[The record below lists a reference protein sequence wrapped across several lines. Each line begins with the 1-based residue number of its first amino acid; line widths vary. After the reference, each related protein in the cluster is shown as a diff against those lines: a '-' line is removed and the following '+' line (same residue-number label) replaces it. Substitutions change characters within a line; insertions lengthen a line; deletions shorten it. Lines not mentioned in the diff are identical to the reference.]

1 LIPLHAAF
9 LPLVRTT
16 FDVALAA
23 ESTRLAR
30 EHLQAAGF
38 ELFEPEQPI
47 TDMQVAQQ
55 AARQLAARPVDL
67 LVIFQATFADSTMVL
82 ALVEATEAPVFLW
95 AIPEP
100 WTGERLRLN
109 SLCGINL
116 AAHALTLHH
125 RKYQYAYCPPQD
137 PAIIQKIHSLA
148 TAGSLRRRLQ
158 SARLGVVG
166 DHPVGLDS
174 CHLDEASLHSV
185 FGVHITRIELDD
197 VFARAREIPE
207 VVLEDTRARLDIKL
221 DNLSSLEQAPLQG
234 SLSVYNAL
242 KQIAAEK
249 SLDGLAVRCWPEFF
263 TELGCAACG
272 AMSLLSDGFGEA
284 APLPCSCEADINGTL
299 TQLILQWLSDAP
311 AFGTDMVG
319 VDSDKDQVALWHCG
333 LAPLSMANPNCQ
345 PHGGVHSN
353 RRLPLVMDFPLKPG
367 TVTLARLSQATG
379 NLRLVL
385 GRGEMLAEPKPFSG
399 TAGILRLECTA
410 EEFLNLLMREGLEH
424 HISLTYGDHLAALHS
439 FAGLTNLPVLRL
451 GKEEVVM

>member
-1 LIPLHAAF
+1 MPLRVAF

-16 FDVALAA
+16 FDVPLAT
-23 ESTRLAR
+23 ESTRLAC

-38 ELFEPEQPI
+38 ELFQPEQSIPDVQ
-47 TDMQVAQQ
+47 TAQQVA
-55 AARQLAARPVDL
+55 RQIAESPVDL

-82 ALVEATEAPVFLW
+82 ELVEASNAPIFLW

-137 PAIIQKIHSLA
+137 AAIIPKIRSLA
-148 TAGSLRRRLQ
+148 AAGSLRRRLQ
-158 SARLGVVG
+158 AAHLGVVG

-174 CHLDEASLHSV
+174 CHLDETSLHSV
-185 FGVHITRIELDD
+185 FGVHITRIALED
-197 VFARAREIPE
+197 VFARARAIPKTA
-207 VVLEDTRARLDIKL
+207 LDDTRARLDSKL
-221 DNLSSLEQAPLQG
+221 DNLSSLEQTPLQG

-242 KQIAAEK
+242 KQIAVEK

-272 AMSLLSDGFGEA
+272 AMSLLSDGFGDNK
-284 APLPCSCEADINGTL
+284 PVPCSCEADINGTL
-299 TQLILQWLSDAP
+299 TQLILQWLSDKP

-319 VDSDKDQVALWHCG
+319 VDTNKNQIALWHCG
-333 LAPLSMANPNCQ
+333 LAPLSMADPTCQ
-345 PHGGVHSN
+345 PHGGIHSN

-367 TVTLARLSQATG
+367 TVTLARISQATG
-379 NLRLVL
+379 SFRLVL
-385 GRGEMLAEPKPFSG
+385 GKGEMLSEPKPFSG
-399 TAGILRLECTA
+399 TAGILELACTA
-410 EEFLNLLMREGLEH
+410 SEFLELLMREGLEH
-424 HISLTYGDHLAALHS
+424 HISLTYGNVFLALRA
-439 FAGLTNLPVLRL
+439 FADLIGLPVLPL
-451 GKEEVVM
+451 GKEEVLM

>member
-1 LIPLHAAF
+1 MPLRIAF

-16 FDVALAA
+16 FDVPLAT
-23 ESTRLAR
+23 ENTRLAR
-30 EHLQAAGF
+30 EHLQAAGI
-38 ELFEPEQPI
+38 ELFQPEQPI
-47 TDMQVAQQ
+47 TDVQAAQQ
-55 AARQLAARPVDL
+55 AARQVADNPVDL

-82 ALVEATEAPVFLW
+82 ELVEASNAPIFLW

-116 AAHALTLHH
+116 AAHALTLRQH
-125 RKYQYAYCPPQD
+125 KYQYAYCPPQD
-137 PAIIQKIHSLA
+137 PAVIPKIRSLA
-148 TAGSLRRRLQ
+148 AAGSLRRRLQ
-158 SARLGVVG
+158 AARLGVIG

-174 CHLDEASLHSV
+174 CHLDETNLNRI
-185 FGVHITRIELDD
+185 FGVHITRIELNE
-197 VFARAREIPE
+197 VFTRAREIPKTA
-207 VVLEDTRARLDIKL
+207 LEDTRARLDSKL
-221 DNLSSLEQAPLQG
+221 DNLSTLEQDPLQG

-249 SLDGLAVRCWPEFF
+249 NLDGLAVRCWPEFF

-272 AMSLLSDGFGEA
+272 AMSLLSDGFGNTT
-284 APLPCSCEADINGTL
+284 PLPCSCEADINGTL
-299 TQLILQWLSDAP
+299 TQLMLQWLSDKP

-319 VDSDKDQVALWHCG
+319 VDTNKNQIALWHCG
-333 LAPLSMANPNCQ
+333 LAPLSMADPNCQ
-345 PHGGVHSN
+345 PHGGIHSN

-379 NLRLVL
+379 NLRLIL

-424 HISLTYGDHLAALHS
+424 HISLTYGDHLDALNS
-439 FAGLTNLPVLRL
+439 FASLINLPLLCL
-451 GKEEVVM
+451 GKEEVIM

>member
-1 LIPLHAAF
+1 MPLRVAF

-16 FDVALAA
+16 FDVPLAT

-38 ELFEPEQPI
+38 ELFQPEQSI
-47 TDMQVAQQ
+47 TDVQAAQQ
-55 AARQLAARPVDL
+55 VSRQIAENLVDL

-82 ALVEATEAPVFLW
+82 ELVEASNAPIFLW

-125 RKYQYAYCPPQD
+125 RKYQYAYYPPQD
-137 PAIIQKIHSLA
+137 PAVIPKIRSLA
-148 TAGSLRRRLQ
+148 AAGSLRRRLQ
-158 SARLGVVG
+158 AAHLGVVG

-174 CHLDEASLHSV
+174 CHLDETSLHSV
-185 FGVHITRIELDD
+185 FGVHITRIELED
-197 VFARAREIPE
+197 VFARARAIPGIA
-207 VVLEDTRARLDIKL
+207 LEDTRTRLDTRL
-221 DNLSSLEQAPLQG
+221 DNLSSLEQTPLQG

-242 KQIAAEK
+242 KQIAVEK

-272 AMSLLSDGFGEA
+272 AMSLLSDGFGDST
-284 APLPCSCEADINGTL
+284 PLPCSCEADINGTL
-299 TQLILQWLSDAP
+299 TQLILQWLSDKP

-319 VDSDKDQVALWHCG
+319 VDTNKNQIALWHCG

-345 PHGGVHSN
+345 PHGGIHSN

-367 TVTLARLSQATG
+367 IVTLARLSQATG
-379 NLRLVL
+379 SLRLVL
-385 GRGEMLAEPKPFSG
+385 GRGEILAEPKPFSG
-399 TAGILRLECTA
+399 TAGILRLECSA

-424 HISLTYGDHLAALHS
+424 HISLTYGDHLAALNS
-439 FAGLTNLPVLRL
+439 FAGLINLPLLRL
-451 GKEEVVM
+451 GKEEVIM